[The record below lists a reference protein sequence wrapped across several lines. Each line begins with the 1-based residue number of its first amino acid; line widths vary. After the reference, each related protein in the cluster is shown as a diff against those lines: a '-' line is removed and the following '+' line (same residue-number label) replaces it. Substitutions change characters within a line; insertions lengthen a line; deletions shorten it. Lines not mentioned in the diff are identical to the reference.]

1 MVMNVFNGLKYNKS
15 KTYKT
20 SAQALKAERQEILN
34 PLPWEAR
41 TLLTGGTSLSS
52 TLNAEGVKLKYALQ
66 LYLDLA

>member
-1 MVMNVFNGLKYNKS
+1 MKVFNELKYNKS
-15 KTYKT
+15 ETYMT

-34 PLPWEAR
+34 QLPWQAR
-41 TLLTGGTSLSS
+41 TLLTGGTGLGS